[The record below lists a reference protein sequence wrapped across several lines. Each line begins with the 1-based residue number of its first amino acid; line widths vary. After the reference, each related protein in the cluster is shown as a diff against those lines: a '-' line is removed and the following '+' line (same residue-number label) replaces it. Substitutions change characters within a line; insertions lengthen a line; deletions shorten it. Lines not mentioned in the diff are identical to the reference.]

1 MRLLKILYIFLC
13 SALFIAC
20 GDDDENSNLGDWER
34 VDCPF
39 AVSAILDFGNYIHV
53 VRTDG
58 VLFLYDGKNF
68 EQTNVRMDLEGKYAS
83 VFPEYGVNIF
93 KTSNKLF
100 ILGEDSY
107 YVRSND
113 SKDFKKSFPIP
124 SDSENI
130 VCCAGKVFTYSFG
143 RVYNH
148 TSDKWEDITELKMYN
163 ENSRSWTSVAN
174 ESKLFYALYTDDKYL
189 YGAELYYDEGYNRYT
204 GKILVSKDGGKTFV
218 DMPQLP
224 SNNYNTYIDCHST
237 NGYLFVKRDKD
248 SYYKE
253 IYVYDSKVNKWT
265 LVNLGTSE
273 IEFSAR
279 FQAWN
284 GKAYIDKATMP
295 STGFISSDGKSWH
308 ETDVEY
314 ITDIGEQYI
323 YNTFVRTSDNCFLRC
338 KITW

>member
-1 MRLLKILYIFLC
+1 M
-13 SALFIAC
+13 
-20 GDDDENSNLGDWER
+20 
-34 VDCPF
+34 
-39 AVSAILDFGNYIHV
+39 
-53 VRTDG
+53 
-58 VLFLYDGKNF
+58 
-68 EQTNVRMDLEGKYAS
+68 
-83 VFPEYGVNIF
+83 
-93 KTSNKLF
+93 
-100 ILGEDSY
+100 
-107 YVRSND
+107 
-113 SKDFKKSFPIP
+113 
-124 SDSENI
+124 
-130 VCCAGKVFTYSFG
+130 
-143 RVYNH
+143 
-148 TSDKWEDITELKMYN
+148 
-163 ENSRSWTSVAN
+163 
-174 ESKLFYALYTDDKYL
+174 
-189 YGAELYYDEGYNRYT
+189 
-204 GKILVSKDGGKTFV
+204 SKDGGKTFV

-295 STGFISSDGKSWH
+295 STGFLSSDGKSWH